1 MKKKQESLKGLI
13 IALIGIFFI
22 YWAQTH
28 SPKAGLGKM
37 ISNELSG
44 SYTLSENW
52 FYITMIFG
60 VAATV
65 LGLFKIYKNS
75 K

>member
-1 MKKKQESLKGLI
+1 MKNQQTLRGLL
-13 IALIGIFFI
+13 IAAIGMFCI

-28 SPKAGLGKM
+28 SPNAGLGKM

-44 SYTLSENW
+44 SYTLSETW
-52 FYITMIFG
+52 FYITMVFG

-65 LGLFKIYKNS
+65 VGLFRVYKS
-75 K
+75 LK